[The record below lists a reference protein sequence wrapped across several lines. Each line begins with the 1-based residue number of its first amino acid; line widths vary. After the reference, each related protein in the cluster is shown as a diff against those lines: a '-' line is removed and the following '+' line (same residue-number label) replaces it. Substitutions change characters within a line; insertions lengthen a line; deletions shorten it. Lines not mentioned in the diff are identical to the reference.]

1 MTSGPIRMFRLFGGL
16 DRSVTAKVYC
26 FAILSLLTV
35 ASLAFASIYF
45 SRTTE
50 QAAQR
55 LYSEGFFGITSS
67 TNLELLLERHR
78 RIVESMPSEV
88 DRPRLQGQ
96 HQELEAIKLKL
107 TELIAE
113 ISARTDNS
121 IVD

>member
-1 MTSGPIRMFRLFGGL
+1 MTFGPINTFRFFGGW
-16 DRSVTAKVYC
+16 DRSVSAKVYC

-78 RIVESMPSEV
+78 RIVESMPSEA
-88 DRPRLQGQ
+88 DRLRLQDQ
-96 HQELEAIKLKL
+96 HQELDAIKLKL
-107 TELIAE
+107 TELIAN
-113 ISARTDNS
+113 IGAQTNS
-121 IVD
+121 PVL